1 MTDPK
6 VDPIFENAT
15 QWKEPMLLLRE
26 LVLEAGLTEACKW
39 RQACYTYKGTNV
51 AIISAFKEYCS
62 LNFFKGSLLKDPE
75 GMLIQQTENVQ
86 ATRQLRFTE
95 ATAVKEQAEHIRRFL
110 QEAIRVE
117 EAGLKVAYKK
127 TEQFHVPEELE
138 EAFKADPSFKE
149 AFEALTPGRQRG
161 YLLHFAQPKQSQT
174 RTARIDKKK
183 EAIFKGKGMHDR

>member
-51 AIISAFKEYCS
+51 AISSAFKEYCS

-75 GMLIQQTENVQ
+75 GMLIQHTENEK
-86 ATRQLRFTE
+86 TPS
-95 ATAVKEQAEHIRRFL
+95 
-110 QEAIRVE
+110 
-117 EAGLKVAYKK
+117 K
-127 TEQFHVPEELE
+127 TEGVFCIIQY
-138 EAFKADPSFKE
+138 FKE
-149 AFEALTPGRQRG
+149 ST
-161 YLLHFAQPKQSQT
+161 
-174 RTARIDKKK
+174 I
-183 EAIFKGKGMHDR
+183 